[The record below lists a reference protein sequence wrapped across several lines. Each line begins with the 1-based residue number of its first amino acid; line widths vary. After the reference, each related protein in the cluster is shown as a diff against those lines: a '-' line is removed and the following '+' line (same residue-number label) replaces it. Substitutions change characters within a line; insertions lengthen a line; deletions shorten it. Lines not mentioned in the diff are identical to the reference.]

1 MFDWLDRR
9 DTKKLTTLLAS
20 ALAGWAESSAFCQR
34 LAGIVDTQAAQLA
47 EARAEN
53 QRLWGR
59 LRRSERVAAVHG
71 GRMFRSAS
79 ERAGTGQAFYNLVFL
94 AESAKHS
101 EPGQ

>member
-47 EARAEN
+47 ETRAEN
-53 QRLWGR
+53 QRLWAALGAPKE
-59 LRRSERVAAVHG
+59 LQQYVAVGCSEAQAKELVLGRRS
-71 GRMFRSAS
+71 
-79 ERAGTGQAFYNLVFL
+79 TT
-94 AESAKHS
+94 
-101 EPGQ
+101 